1 MTASHTDAAWTMDRI
16 YRRQRHIYDASR
28 KFFLLGRDRLID
40 GLDVPV
46 GGTVL
51 ELGCGTGRNLVAVA
65 GRYPHA
71 RLYGLDISEQ
81 MLQSALR
88 SIARHNLRTSIVLA
102 QADAVTFDGS
112 RIFGVPT
119 FDRIFISYSLSMMP
133 EWQQVVDRAARLL
146 APGGSLH
153 VVDFGQQAGLPA
165 WFRRAL
171 LTWLGLF
178 HVAPRGDLARALG
191 RVAAETGGGLH
202 FERLYRDY
210 AWYARLIVPVR

>member
-1 MTASHTDAAWTMDRI
+1 MSASHTDAAWTMDRI

-46 GGTVL
+46 DGTVL

-81 MLQSALR
+81 MLRSALR
-88 SIARHNLRTSIVLA
+88 SIARRSLRTSIALA
-102 QADAVTFDGS
+102 QADAVTFDS
-112 RIFGVPT
+112 ARIFGVPA
-119 FDRIFISYSLSMMP
+119 FDRIFISYSLSMIP
-133 EWQQVVDRAARLL
+133 EWQPVLDRAVRLL

-171 LTWLGLF
+171 LAWLRRF

-191 RVAAETGGGLH
+191 RAAAETGGGLH
-202 FERLYRDY
+202 FERLHRDY
-210 AWYARLIVPVR
+210 AWYARLTVPER

>member
-40 GLDVPV
+40 DLEVPV
-46 GGTVL
+46 DGTVL

-65 GRYPHA
+65 DRYPRA

-88 SIARHNLRTSIVLA
+88 SIAMRDLQARVVLA
-102 QADAVTFDGS
+102 QANAVAFDS
-112 RIFGVPT
+112 ARTFGVPA
-119 FDRIFISYSLSMMP
+119 FDRIFISYSLSMIP
-133 EWQQVVDRAARLL
+133 EWQPVLDRAVGLL

-153 VVDFGQQAGLPA
+153 VVDFGRQAGLPA

-171 LTWLGLF
+171 LAWLGRF
-178 HVAPRGDLARALG
+178 HVAPRGDLARVLG
-191 RVAAETGGGLH
+191 RVAAETGGRLH

>member
-1 MTASHTDAAWTMDRI
+1 MSASHTDAAWTMDRI

-65 GRYPHA
+65 GRYPDA

-81 MLQSALR
+81 MLRSALR
-88 SIARHNLRTSIVLA
+88 STVRRNLWTRVVLA
-102 QADAVTFDGS
+102 QADAAAFDS
-112 RIFGVPT
+112 DRIFGVSA
-119 FDRIFISYSLSMMP
+119 FDRIFISYSLSMIP
-133 EWQQVVDRAARLL
+133 EWQPVLDRAVRLL
-146 APGGSLH
+146 VPGGSLH

-171 LTWLGLF
+171 LAWLGLF